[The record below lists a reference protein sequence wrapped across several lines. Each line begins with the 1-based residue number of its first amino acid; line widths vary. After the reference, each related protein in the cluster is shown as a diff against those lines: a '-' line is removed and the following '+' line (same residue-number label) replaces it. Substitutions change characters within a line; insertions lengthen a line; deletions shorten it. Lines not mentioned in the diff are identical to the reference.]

1 MLRASTTCPRS
12 RTIRRLYR
20 LPSIYTTTI
29 HDSYS
34 LPSLPSL
41 PPPAVVVFLPPRSSS
56 LLPSHLS
63 FCPSFWHALIPS
75 PPPSGYYYHHH
86 HHRRRRRLRPSAG
99 LLFLFPLR
107 TLSFSR
113 SSFTS
118 TPSFPRSYAF
128 PLRRGTSASFSF
140 SCAAPPL
147 RVSLP
152 SPPNDI
158 REHERS

>member
-34 LPSLPSL
+34 LPSLPPC

-56 LLPSHLS
+56 LLPSHPS

-75 PPPSGYYYHHH
+75 PPPPSGTTTTIIITVVVFVPP
-86 HHRRRRRLRPSAG
+86 RGSFSFPLCALS
-99 LLFLFPLR
+99 LFLVPLSLDSF
-107 TLSFSR
+107 LSSL
-113 SSFTS
+113 
-118 TPSFPRSYAF
+118 SYAF
-128 PLRRGTSASFSF
+128 PLRRGALVRLSLS
-140 SCAAPPL
+140 PVLRLL